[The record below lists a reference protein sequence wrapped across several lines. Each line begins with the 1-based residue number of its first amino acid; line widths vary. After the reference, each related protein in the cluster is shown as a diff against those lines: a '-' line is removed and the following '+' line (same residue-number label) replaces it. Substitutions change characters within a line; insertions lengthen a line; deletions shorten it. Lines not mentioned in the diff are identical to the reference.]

1 MLDKLEGATTSA
13 VTWLVGALLGGVG
26 WLIRR
31 VFTNQKQ
38 IEALERELA
47 SREKL
52 RGEDRERIAGIETDV
67 RQIKNILIE
76 RK

>member
-1 MLDKLEGATTSA
+1 MMDRIEAITGSA
-13 VTWLVGALLGGVG
+13 LTWLVGAVLGGIG

-52 RGEDRERIAGIETDV
+52 RNEDRERIAGIETDV
-67 RQIKNILIE
+67 RQIKNILID

>member
-1 MLDKLEGATTSA
+1 MIDKLEGATTSA

-52 RGEDRERIAGIETDV
+52 RTEDRERIAGIETDV